1 MGRSNRSRRGDDRRG
16 QRRQQRPKTVLRAR
30 GEQGRR
36 SGPAAES
43 FRCAHC
49 RLDVPLRAL
58 GTAHRNHCPHC
69 LTSLHVDGRVPGDRA
84 ADCHGRMEAASVSA
98 RPDGEWLIIH
108 RCISCGELSA
118 NRVAGDDNA
127 RALVRIAVRP
137 LSAATTARRALMLL

>member
-1 MGRSNRSRRGDDRRG
+1 MSVGRRNHRDRAQP
-16 QRRQQRPKTVLRAR
+16 QRRKTVLRAR

-108 RCISCGELSA
+108 RCLSCGELSA

-127 RALVRIAVRP
+127 RALVRLAVRP
-137 LSAATTARRALMLL
+137 LSATTARRALMLL